1 MTLGLPSS
9 EFLLDVRGL
18 MVDAPDIT
26 RSLHCPNPL
35 ACPGGLLS
43 AKESK
48 PMCSPG
54 GVKETCGVR
63 YNKTP

>member
-1 MTLGLPSS
+1 
-9 EFLLDVRGL
+9 

-43 AKESK
+43 ANESK
-48 PMCSPG
+48 PMCDSG
-54 GVKETCGVR
+54 GVKETCGVE
-63 YNKTP
+63 YDKTP

>member
-1 MTLGLPSS
+1 
-9 EFLLDVRGL
+9 
-18 MVDAPDIT
+18 MVDVHDIT

-43 AKESK
+43 ANESK

-63 YNKTP
+63 QDAMNLLAWHVSRV

>member
-1 MTLGLPSS
+1 
-9 EFLLDVRGL
+9 
-18 MVDAPDIT
+18 MVDVHDIT

-43 AKESK
+43 ANESK

-54 GVKETCGVR
+54 GVKETCGVETTR
-63 YNKTP
+63 RHEPPSLACFLIMEMHQ